1 MSNSSANKPDSHRV
15 RIVTAASL
23 FDGHDAAINIMRRIM
38 QSKGAEIIHLGHNRS
53 VKEIVEAAIEEDAH
67 GIAVTSY
74 QGGHVE
80 FFKYMKDLL
89 VENGCEH
96 IKIFGGGGG
105 TILPLEIEELHNYG
119 ITKIYSPD
127 DGRHMGLEGMIEDVI
142 KKSLPAPSKSPP
154 MGETLK
160 HSDNGNSRYALE
172 EWRDIKKIARA
183 ITLAENGEPYAYLL
197 NGKPAHEYF
206 ATADTF
212 YYKLLKEFAL
222 QNRSKPT
229 EAENALWQYL
239 RDKQIDGI
247 KFRRQHIIDKYI
259 ADFVSLENKL
269 IIEVD
274 GLIHQLPDNK
284 ESDAQRTARLNEL
297 GYTVIRFTNNEVLHN
312 IEGVTSRIKD
322 KFYNLSESKVSP
334 MGGDLEG
341 AVGTG
346 AVLGITGT
354 GGAGKSSVTDE
365 IVRRFLHNFTDKT
378 IAVISVD
385 PSKKKT
391 GGALLGDRIRMN
403 SISHPRAYM
412 RSLATRD
419 DNTALSGHVQE
430 AIDICKAAA
439 FDFIILESA
448 GVGQSDASILD
459 HCDVS
464 MYVMTPEYGAA
475 SQLEKINMLDYAD
488 VICIN
493 KFDKAGALDSLAD
506 VRKQYKRNHGLWQ
519 AKDEELPIIGTMA
532 SKFNDDGVNHLFEK
546 ILQAIE
552 KKTDTTFGDYSFG
565 ATAKVSQAI
574 IPSSRVRYLSE
585 ITTTIREYDKL
596 VEDQAAIA
604 TKLYQLHGALRI
616 IKDSSKAP
624 SPNEE
629 RIGGEVEAAL
639 RQQINFYTDQL
650 TPVSKKLITNWGEKL
665 KAYGKD
671 YFEYNV
677 RDKVIKQEMFTTS
690 LSGTRINK
698 VILPKYKDWGDL
710 LKWQAQEN
718 APGHFPFTAGVFPL
732 KREGEDP
739 TRMFAGEGGP
749 ERTNK
754 RFHYVSQGQQ
764 AKRLSTAFDSV
775 TLYGE
780 DPAPRP
786 DIYGK
791 VGNSGVSIATV
802 DDIKKLYS
810 GFDLCDPKTSVSMTI
825 NGPAPMILAFFMN
838 AAIDQQ
844 CEKWI
849 EANGQWSMVK
859 ETFKK
864 KYAHLSPPAYN
875 NTSSPGVL
883 PEGNTGLGLKL
894 LGLSGDEVLPA
905 EVYEQCKETAL
916 QQVRGTV
923 QADILKEDQ
932 AQNTCI
938 FSTEFALKLMGD
950 VQEYFI
956 NKKIRNFY
964 SVSIS
969 GYHIAE
975 AGANPIT
982 QLAFTLSNGFTYVEY
997 YLSRGMSIDDFAP
1010 NLSFFFSNGMD
1021 PEYSVIGRVARRIWA
1036 KSMKYKYKANKRSQM
1051 LKYHIQ
1057 TSGRSL
1063 HAQEID
1069 FNDIRTTLQALYAIY
1084 DNCNSLHT
1092 NAYDEAI
1099 TTPTEESVRRAMAI
1113 QLIINRELGTA
1124 NNENPNQGSFLIEE
1138 LTELVEEAVL
1148 TEFDRIT
1155 ERGGVLGAMERMY
1168 QRNKIQEESLHYEH
1182 LKHTGELPIVGV
1194 NTFLNKQGS
1203 PTILPTEVIRSTTEE
1218 KELQIENLKAFHKR
1232 NEAMAVE
1239 KLNRLKSVAISNG
1252 NLFEELM
1259 ETVKYCSLGQ
1269 ITNALYEVGGQY
1281 RRNM

>member
-1 MSNSSANKPDSHRV
+1 MSYTPTNKV

-38 QSKGAEIIHLGHNRS
+38 QSMGAEIIHLGHNRS
-53 VKEIVEAAIEEDAH
+53 VAEIVETAIEEDVQ
-67 GIAVTSY
+67 GIAITSY

-89 VENGCEH
+89 EENGCGH

-105 TILPLEIEELHNYG
+105 TILPKEIEELHKYG
-119 ITKIYSPD
+119 ITRIYSPD
-127 DGRHMGLEGMIEDVI
+127 DGRKMGLEGMIEDVI
-142 KKSLPAPSKSPP
+142 RLCDVQLNGKADYKTA
-154 MGETLK
+154 LK
-160 HSDNGNSRYALE
+160 LE
-172 EWRDIKKIARA
+172 EAKDVRKIARE
-183 ITLAENGEPYAYLL
+183 ITNAENGQSTTG
-197 NGKPAHEYF
+197 NGQR
-206 ATADTF
+206 
-212 YYKLLKEFAL
+212 LK
-222 QNRSKPT
+222 
-229 EAENALWQYL
+229 
-239 RDKQIDGI
+239 
-247 KFRRQHIIDKYI
+247 
-259 ADFVSLENKL
+259 
-269 IIEVD
+269 
-274 GLIHQLPDNK
+274 
-284 ESDAQRTARLNEL
+284 
-297 GYTVIRFTNNEVLHN
+297 TN
-312 IEGVTSRIKD
+312 I
-322 KFYNLSESKVSP
+322 P
-334 MGGDLEG
+334 
-341 AVGTG
+341 
-346 AVLGITGT
+346 VLGITGT

-365 IVRRFLHNFTDKT
+365 IVRRYLTNFLDKT

-403 SISHPRAYM
+403 AISHPRAYM
-412 RSLATRD
+412 RSLATRE
-419 DNTALSGHVQE
+419 DNTALSGAVQE
-430 AIDICKAAA
+430 AIDICKSAG

-459 HCDVS
+459 YCDVS

-488 VICIN
+488 LVCIN
-493 KFDKAGALDSLAD
+493 KFDKAGALDALAD
-506 VRKQYKRNHGLWQ
+506 VRKQFKRNHQLFT
-519 AKDEELPIIGTMA
+519 AKDESLPIIGTMA
-532 SKFNDDGVNHLFEK
+532 SKFNDDGVNHLFELLLKK
-546 ILQAIE
+546 IEE
-552 KKTDTTFGDYSFG
+552 KTKIAFGKYHF
-565 ATAKVSQAI
+565 AETAKVSSAV
-574 IPSSRVRYLSE
+574 IPSNRVRYLSE
-585 ITTTIREYDKL
+585 ISENNRDYDQL
-596 VEDQAAIA
+596 VKEQSSIA
-604 TKLYQLHGALRI
+604 TKLYQLHGSLKTLQNSESKVSPLRGDLEGALQ
-616 IKDSSKAP
+616 
-624 SPNEE
+624 N
-629 RIGGEVEAAL
+629 
-639 RQQINFYTDQL
+639 QIDFYTEQL
-650 TPVSKKLITNWGEKL
+650 TPVARKLITNWPNKVTE
-665 KAYGKD
+665 YQKD
-671 YFEYNV
+671 FYEYMV
-677 RDKVIKQEMFTTS
+677 RDKVIKLPMTTKS
-690 LSGTRINK
+690 LSGTKIPK
-698 VILPKYKDWGDL
+698 VVLPKYKDWGDI

-718 APGHFPFTAGVFPL
+718 VPGHFPYTAGVFPL

-754 RFHYVSQGQQ
+754 RFHYVSMGQP
-764 AKRLSTAFDSV
+764 AIRLSTAFDSV

-780 DPAPRP
+780 DPDHRP

-802 DDIKKLYS
+802 DDAKKLYS

-825 NGPAPMILAFFMN
+825 NGPAPMLLAFFMN
-838 AAIDQQ
+838 AAIDQE
-844 CEKWI
+844 CEKWLKG
-849 EANGQWSMVK
+849 NDQWSPDGYREV
-859 ETFKK
+859 TDAIKK
-864 KYAHLSPPAYN
+864 KFQNLSIPVYN
-875 NTSSPGVL
+875 NTSSPNSL
-883 PEGNTGLGLKL
+883 PNGNDGLGLKL
-894 LGLSGDEVLPA
+894 LGLSGDEVLPK
-905 EVYEQCKETAL
+905 EIYEQCKQTAL

-956 NKKIRNFY
+956 QKKIRNFY

-997 YLSRGMSIDDFAP
+997 YLSRGMNIDDFAP

-1036 KSMKYKYKANKRSQM
+1036 KAMRYKYKANKRSQM

-1113 QLIINRELGTA
+1113 QLIINRELGLA
-1124 NNENPNQGSFLIEE
+1124 KNENPLQGSFIIEE
-1138 LTELVEEAVL
+1138 LTDLVEEAVL
-1148 TEFDRIT
+1148 AEFDRIN
-1155 ERGGVLGAMERMY
+1155 ERGGVLGAMETMY
-1168 QRNKIQEESLHYEH
+1168 QRGKIQEESLYYETM
-1182 LKHTGELPIVGV
+1182 KHTGEYPIIGV
-1194 NTFLNKQGS
+1194 NTFLSSKGS
-1203 PTILPTEVIRSTTEE
+1203 PTVIPKEVIRATKEE
-1218 KELQIENLKAFHKR
+1218 KEYQISMLGELHKHNADTKNEMLKHLQHAAVQNENMFDQ
-1232 NEAMAVE
+1232 
-1239 KLNRLKSVAISNG
+1239 
-1252 NLFEELM
+1252 LM
-1259 ETVKYCSLGQ
+1259 EAAKYCSLGQ
-1269 ITNALYEVGGQY
+1269 ITNALFEVGGQY